1 MRTRGPGDNAI
12 EGIGSRQQR
21 RLKASLLQDFET
33 ALGKVCPQDLGQAF
47 ELLQSSQDFKTRFLP
62 DMHDRFAQDDKT
74 TQSLVDMYKEAVW
87 KEDKKQA
94 QWVLALYSPFHSQE
108 HTRQPFQ
115 CSEHAC
121 KQANLTH
128 RVRNL
133 PSPQKSCTVTVLSK
147 ETVEHMEGFSFRADN
162 CVRAA
167 FSNTKKSKFHLVMN
181 RHRLFR
187 KYKDECK
194 QLCVKAMGET
204 TFYSYYKKGIFKD
217 MTRQTCCCTQCVNKG
232 GVAFDILRQLCTTAL
247 GESLST
253 SEQTSWLNSIQN
265 LEHFFERYYRGMLQ
279 ISSDDC
285 NMCMTHALSKAD
297 DAKGR
302 LRCGHQHSPQC
313 ELMRQDV
320 ALLHALREAIT
331 LHSND
336 TDRKDHL
343 WSLDRAEA
351 LLNE

>member
-1 MRTRGPGDNAI
+1 
-12 EGIGSRQQR
+12 
-21 RLKASLLQDFET
+21 
-33 ALGKVCPQDLGQAF
+33 LGKVFPDDLAEAF
-47 ELLQSSQDFKTRFLP
+47 ELLQSSQAFKTRFLP
-62 DMHDRFAQDDKT
+62 AIHYRFAQDDT
-74 TQSLVDMYKEAVW
+74 NTQALVDMYKAAVS
-87 KEDKKQA
+87 KKDKMQA
-94 QWVLALYSPFHSQE
+94 QWVLALYSPFHTQE
-108 HTRQPFQ
+108 HTMQLFQ
-115 CSEHAC
+115 CSKHAC
-121 KQANLTH
+121 EQANLAH
-128 RVRNL
+128 RIRNL
-133 PSPQKSCTVTVLSK
+133 PGPQMSCTVTVLAK
-147 ETVEHMEGFSFRADN
+147 ETVEHMDGFSLRADD

-194 QLCVKAMGET
+194 QLCVKAMGQT
-204 TFYSYYKKGIFKD
+204 TFYSYYEKGIFKD

-265 LEHFFERYYRGMLQ
+265 LEHFFERYYRGMLK

-285 NMCMTHALSKAD
+285 NMCTTHALSKAD

-302 LRCGHQHSPQC
+302 LPCDHQHCPKC

-343 WSLDRAEA
+343 WSLDRAEG